1 MATKQRSRSRRSA
14 SSRTSAPY
22 VAPVL
27 DPTWQNPYAPSAQ
40 ERAAHQAALRHF
52 ARRRVLPQSVV
63 AVVVIVVLAALV
75 VVSPWSAL
83 GAIVVAGL
91 YAWYLTRYLRNF
103 EGRALVLESALRD
116 SFTVTGTPHDVAR
129 LATVVD
135 RLSATFGVDGVTP
148 YIVADPGYNAAL
160 VPGEDGFSLFV
171 TDALMRDFELIE
183 LEAVVAH
190 CLARQ
195 RIGVL
200 GRQAAAAALALPD
213 GAARRL
219 VGSAMTYR
227 ADEVAAAAI
236 RYPLG
241 LAAALRR
248 CAAQSPTSESFLRD
262 GRLSSWRW
270 VFFDVVGGRDDIE
283 PGDLDDPLVRA
294 RALEEW

>member
-1 MATKQRSRSRRSA
+1 MATKQRSRSRRST
-14 SSRTSAPY
+14 SSRSSAPY

-27 DPTWQNPYAPSAQ
+27 DPTWQNPYAPSVQ
-40 ERAAHQAALRHF
+40 ERAAHQLALRRF
-52 ARRRVLPQSVV
+52 ARRRQLPQGV
-63 AVVVIVVLAALV
+63 AVAAVVAALV
-75 VVSPWSAL
+75 ALAVVSPWSVL
-83 GAIVVAGL
+83 GAVFVAGL
-91 YAWYLTRYLRNF
+91 YAWYLHRYLRDF
-103 EGRALVLESALRD
+103 ENRALTLERALRD
-116 SFTVTGTPHDVAR
+116 SFTLTGTPHDVAR

-148 YIVADPGYNAAL
+148 YIVADAGYNAAL
-160 VPGEDGFSLFV
+160 VPGEDGLSLFV

-195 RIGVL
+195 RVGAL
-200 GRQAAAAALALPD
+200 GRQAVAAALSLPEA
-213 GAARRL
+213 AARRL
-219 VGSAMTYR
+219 AGSDVAYR

-248 CAAQSPTSESFLRD
+248 CAMQSVPSDSFLHDR
-262 GRLSSWRW
+262 RYESWRW
-270 VFFDVVGGRDDIE
+270 VFFNVAAGRDAVDG
-283 PGDLDDPLVRA
+283 GDLDDPLVRA